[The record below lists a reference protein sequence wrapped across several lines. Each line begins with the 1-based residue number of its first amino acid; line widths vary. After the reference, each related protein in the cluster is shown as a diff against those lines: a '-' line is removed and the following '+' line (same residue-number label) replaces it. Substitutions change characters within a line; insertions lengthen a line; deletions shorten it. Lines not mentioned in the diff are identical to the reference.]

1 MKLPAKTVERL
12 SQYRRVLQ
20 RYEGMEEP
28 YIFSHA
34 LAKLLHITAVQVRRD
49 LMLINIAGNYRHGYN
64 VKELLNTINNTL
76 TIPKAQN
83 ATIIGMGVLGQA
95 LLKHISLNPAC
106 PAYIPATFD
115 FNSNHTNKSYHKIPC
130 YDFTRS
136 AELIEKYKIRIAILA
151 IATPDIQEIVDSL
164 IFSGIISIVNYSGGP
179 FRVPDEII
187 LKDYDIRT
195 TLDELSYF
203 ISQTEIPKIL

>member
-49 LMLINIAGNYRHGYN
+49 LMLINISGNYRHGYN
-64 VKELLNTINNTL
+64 VKDLLSNINNTL
-76 TIPKAQN
+76 TTPKAQG

-95 LLKHISLNPAC
+95 LLKHISSNPVC
-106 PAYIPATFD
+106 PANIPVTFD
-115 FNSNHTNKSYHKIPC
+115 FTASRANKSFHKIPC

-136 AELIEKYKIRIAILA
+136 AELISKHNIKIAILA
-151 IATPDIQEIVDSL
+151 LVTPDIQEIVDSL
-164 IFSGIISIVNYSGGP
+164 IISGIVSFVNFSGGP

-195 TLDELSYF
+195 TLEELSYF
-203 ISQTEIPKIL
+203 ISQE

>member
-20 RYEGMEEP
+20 KYEDLDEL
-28 YIFSHA
+28 YIYSHD

-49 LMLINIAGNYRHGYN
+49 LMLINISGSYRHGYN
-64 VKELLNTINNTL
+64 VKELLDNINNTL

-83 ATIIGMGVLGQA
+83 ATIIGMTALGQA
-95 LLKHISLNPAC
+95 LLKHISTNPAC
-106 PAYIPATFD
+106 PANIPATFD
-115 FNSNHTNKSYHKIPC
+115 LNPNRANKDYHNIHC
-130 YDFTRS
+130 YDFTKS
-136 AELIEKYKIRIAILA
+136 AEIIASQNIKIALIA
-151 IATPDIQEIVDSL
+151 IATSDIQEIVDSL
-164 IFSGIISIVNYSGGP
+164 IISGIVSFINFSGGP

-203 ISQTEIPKIL
+203 ISQDK